1 MAEIE
6 KIVGILGILIAAYP
20 NFDLKVETIR
30 VYKEMLKD
38 LDAHMLEQ
46 AALAHI
52 ATSKFFPSIS
62 ELRDKVS
69 SLVERACQV
78 PPAAEAWG
86 EVMQKIRTCGHIL
99 YGGSV
104 PEFSHPL
111 IGRVVSYLGWN
122 DLCLSENS
130 IADRA
135 RFIQAYEVELNRQ
148 REDLRFLP
156 ETHAFV
162 EKLQAGEGAEQVK
175 QLVARL
181 ALPVRKA

>member
-1 MAEIE
+1 MSETE
-6 KIVGILGILIAAYP
+6 KIVASLGILIAAYP

-38 LDAHMLEQ
+38 LDAQMLEQ
-46 AALAHI
+46 AVLAHI
-52 ATSKFFPSIS
+52 ATSKFFPTIS

-86 EVMQKIRTCGHIL
+86 EVMQKIRTIGHTL

-111 IGRVVSYLGWN
+111 IGRIVFCLGWN

-135 RFIQAYEVELNRQ
+135 RFIQAYEVELNRE

-162 EKLQAGEGAEQVK
+162 EKLQAGEVAEQVK
-175 QLVARL
+175 QLAGRW
-181 ALPVRKA
+181 REIQ